1 MTKEEFK
8 EIKEYYIESTKE
20 TLLKN
25 GNLEP
30 VITIMGNLKDNNTP
44 SALQIV
50 LPEEVVNSDENKQ
63 LFVDK
68 VIPKLAVEVR
78 EKFTI
83 EAVGWSSEAWLR
95 EIPKDE
101 FNVED
106 YKKIPIKREILIIT
120 IDTAKESECYAYEIV
135 RMSVSPNGDLVEDIE
150 LVELPD
156 VASSAS
162 NSEGRFNNLY
172 RKFTS

>member
-20 TLLKN
+20 TLLKH
-25 GNLEP
+25 GNIGP

-50 LPEEVVNSDENKQ
+50 LPEEVANSDESKQ

-83 EAVGWSSEAWLR
+83 DAVGWSSEAWLR
-95 EIPKDE
+95 EVPKDE
-101 FNVED
+101 FD
-106 YKKIPIKREILIIT
+106 PKTYKEIPIKREILIIT
-120 IDTAKESECYAYEIV
+120 IDTAEGSECYTYEIV
-135 RMSVSPNGDLVEDIE
+135 RMSVSPNGDLVENIE
-150 LVELPD
+150 LIELPTLGMQ
-156 VASSAS
+156 VS
-162 NSEGRFNNLY
+162 NSEGRFNDLY
-172 RKFTS
+172 RKFNS

>member
-8 EIKEYYIESTKE
+8 EIKDYYIESTKE

-63 LFVDK
+63 LFVDQ
-68 VIPKLAVEVR
+68 VIPKLALEVR

-83 EAVGWSSEAWLR
+83 QAVGWSSEAWLR
-95 EIPKDE
+95 ELPID
-101 FNVED
+101 D
-106 YKKIPIKREILIIT
+106 YKPENYKDIHIKREILIIT
-120 IDTAKESECYAYEIV
+120 IDMADGSEAYAYEIV

-162 NSEGRFNNLY
+162 NSQGRFNDLY
-172 RKFTS
+172 KKFTS

>member
-50 LPEEVVNSDENKQ
+50 LPEEVANSDENKQ
-63 LFVDK
+63 LFVDQ

-101 FNVED
+101 FKVED

-135 RMSVSPNGDLVEDIE
+135 RMSVSPNGDLVENVE

-162 NSEGRFNNLY
+162 NSQGRFNNLY

>member
-20 TLLKN
+20 NLLKH
-25 GNLEP
+25 GTIEP

-50 LPEEVVNSDENKQ
+50 LPEEVANSDENKQ
-63 LFVDK
+63 LFVDQ

-83 EAVGWSSEAWLR
+83 QAVGWSSEAWLR

-135 RMSVSPNGDLVEDIE
+135 RMSVSPNGDLVENVE

-162 NSEGRFNNLY
+162 NSQGRFNNLY

>member
-8 EIKEYYIESTKE
+8 EIKDYYIESTKE

-63 LFVDK
+63 LFVDEG
-68 VIPKLAVEVR
+68 IPKLAAEVR
-78 EKFTI
+78 EKFMI
-83 EAVGWSSEAWLR
+83 QAVGWSSEAWLR
-95 EIPKDE
+95 ELPVDDYKP
-101 FNVED
+101 ED
-106 YKKIPIKREILIIT
+106 YKNIPIKREILIIT
-120 IDTAKESECYAYEIV
+120 IDTAEESECYAYEIV
-135 RMSVSPNGDLVEDIE
+135 RMSVSPNGDLVENIE
-150 LVELPD
+150 LIELPD

-162 NSEGRFNNLY
+162 NSQGRFNDLY
-172 RKFTS
+172 KKFTS

>member
-50 LPEEVVNSDENKQ
+50 LPEEVANSDENKQ
-63 LFVDK
+63 LFVDQ

-101 FNVED
+101 FKVED

-135 RMSVSPNGDLVEDIE
+135 RMSVSPNGDLVENIE
-150 LVELPD
+150 LVELPE